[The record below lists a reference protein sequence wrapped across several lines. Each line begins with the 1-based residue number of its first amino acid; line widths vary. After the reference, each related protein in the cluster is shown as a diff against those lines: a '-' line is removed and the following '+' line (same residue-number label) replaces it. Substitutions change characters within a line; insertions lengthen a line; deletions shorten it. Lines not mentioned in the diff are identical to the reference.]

1 MLFCGHLGILRE
13 GSGSRGNQ
21 FSIDVFCPGTGRMLL
36 NWVANDPDK
45 QLEKLGVMLRLGL
58 GPVDV

>member
-21 FSIDVFCPGTGRMLL
+21 FSTDVLYPGTARVLL
-36 NWVANDPDK
+36 NWGANDSDK